1 MSSSIPDLLTAAVL
15 TVSDSSARG
24 ERQDLG
30 GPAVAEVLER
40 HKFRIVVRE
49 VVPDDER
56 TIREA
61 LVRMSSLVRF
71 VVTTGGT
78 GIATRDVTPDATRAV
93 CERMMSSTRRS
104 ALFCNRCPEP
114 GCVWHPRANRHPES
128 SGEAFRRRGIP
139 GVRNRVDSTRIA
151 VAERTYGSLL
161 GVRPSGLGS

>member
-78 GIATRDVTPDATRAV
+78 GIAIRDVTPDATRAV
-93 CERMMSSTRRS
+93 CERMM
-104 ALFCNRCPEP
+104 E
-114 GCVWHPRANRHPES
+114 G
-128 SGEAFRRRGIP
+128 
-139 GVRNRVDSTRIA
+139 
-151 VAERTYGSLL
+151 VAEHMRAEGAKHTKFAALSRAVCGTRGQTVILNL
-161 GVRPSGLGS
+161 PGKPSGAVESLESVIELIPHALQLLSGLTAHS